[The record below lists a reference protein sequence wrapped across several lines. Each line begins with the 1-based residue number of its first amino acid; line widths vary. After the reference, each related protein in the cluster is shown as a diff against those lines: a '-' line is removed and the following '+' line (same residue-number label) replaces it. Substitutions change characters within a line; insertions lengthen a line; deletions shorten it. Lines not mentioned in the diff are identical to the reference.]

1 MKKGIFGV
9 WFKELA
15 TLIFTQTVQAFLLAI
30 IMAIIVQA
38 LQSSSGVGST
48 YGAGLLAIIALSQFN
63 KIELLIKNIFGVT
76 SQFNVGMDSGRAGLL
91 GSLMLGKMA
100 LSGAKKVGD
109 NAGKI
114 LDGRREAKASKART
128 NALLAKQGTDQLS
141 GEAAAVQEELLNQA
155 GDYTDNMVKGAA
167 YSHGAQ
173 AVGGAGGAGNGVGV
187 TASQIQEL
195 KAAVK
200 EQTGEIKSQTSE
212 IKAGKLSAGKDD
224 VKEKMKA
231 LDDQIR
237 ESRNNTT
244 RAKLKAL
251 SGVAETLVDIPVGA
265 LGVAT
270 GLAEG
275 SLAKGVGYG
284 LTAAGVADSAIS
296 HTIQNNGERVIKE
309 VDRRETIKRD
319 NNTSAGFTKDQ
330 LKGFERAIKEANA
343 GKAGETRQKY
353 DAAKISLNINN
364 EIKNSIKKESVKVM
378 SPSSG
383 SSMNNTKKN
392 MSSRNNAKFDAGNN

>member
-76 SQFNVGMDSGRAGLL
+76 SQFNVGMESGRAGLL

-114 LDGRREAKASKART
+114 LDGSREAKASKART
-128 NALLAKQGTDQLS
+128 NALLARQGTDQLS

-251 SGVAETLVDIPVGA
+251 SGVAETLVDFPVGA
-265 LGVAT
+265 LGIAT

-284 LTAAGVADSAIS
+284 LTAAGVADSAVS

>member
-76 SQFNVGMDSGRAGLL
+76 SQFNVGMESGRAGLL

-128 NALLAKQGTDQLS
+128 NALLARQGTDQLS

>member
-330 LKGFERAIKEANA
+330 LKGFEIAIKEANA

>member
-63 KIELLIKNIFGVT
+63 KIEMLIKNIFGVT